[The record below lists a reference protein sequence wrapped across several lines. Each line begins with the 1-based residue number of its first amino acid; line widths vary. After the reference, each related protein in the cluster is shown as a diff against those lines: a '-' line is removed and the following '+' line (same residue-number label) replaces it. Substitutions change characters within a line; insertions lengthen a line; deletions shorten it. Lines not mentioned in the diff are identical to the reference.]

1 MKHVEEASLAAS
13 DEVVQALNKAINRL
27 SAANRDVIVLR
38 YLEGRPMAEVAAMLP
53 TNENTIRQRL
63 FRAVEKLRK
72 HLRPG
77 GLAVTAAGLVLAS
90 VWYRGELKAQLAER
104 ETEMV
109 KQQARAAQQVADAA
123 VTQAEVEQGRS
134 ALLHGEPDALA
145 HLTEATRRGDHA
157 PGTLFM
163 LARAQQPA
171 AAELARFASLAGRM
185 WWAAFSP
192 DGTQIVTTD
201 DRGAQVWD
209 GRTYQRR
216 YALSHGHEVYEAR
229 YSRDGSKLVTV
240 AQDAVRVWDAAT
252 GALVREL
259 IAPRNGGKSSDYYV
273 LALSPDDRL
282 VAASDAK
289 GSSVQLWDLETGVA
303 VAQLHTEAA
312 DVPRIA
318 FSPDGRWLATGT
330 WLGRGVKVWD
340 LRARKLDREFPELQ
354 TAKAEFS
361 PDGRW
366 LATGSHPVQLR
377 EVGSW
382 SVKWRFDSLDS
393 NSPWIPVAFS
403 PKSDLLAVIVRD
415 RDIAFLEVATGRVLA
430 SLESPDRPSLVRLRF
445 TPDGTKLV
453 ALQKDCGLQVWD
465 LRRLRAELAFMKL
478 DWDLPAYPR

>member
-1 MKHVEEASLAAS
+1 MRWPLTRTVLTNGEEIRIGGGHLIDEGTRWYGAISADGHWSCGAYGFATNLVE
-13 DEVVQALNKAINRL
+13 IFRL
-27 SAANRDVIVLR
+27 DDPS
-38 YLEGRPMAEVAAMLP
+38 
-53 TNENTIRQRL
+53 QRIS
-63 FRAVEKLRK
+63 
-72 HLRPG
+72 PG
-77 GLAVTAAGLVLAS
+77 N
-90 VWYRGELKAQLAER
+90 
-104 ETEMV
+104 
-109 KQQARAAQQVADAA
+109 
-123 VTQAEVEQGRS
+123 
-134 ALLHGEPDALA
+134 H
-145 HLTEATRRGDHA
+145 
-157 PGTLFM
+157 
-163 LARAQQPA
+163 
-171 AAELARFASLAGRM
+171 
-185 WWAAFSP
+185 
-192 DGTQIVTTD
+192 
-201 DRGAQVWD
+201 
-209 GRTYQRR
+209 
-216 YALSHGHEVYEAR
+216 
-229 YSRDGSKLVTV
+229 
-240 AQDAVRVWDAAT
+240 T
-252 GALVREL
+252 GANN
-259 IAPRNGGKSSDYYV
+259 A
-273 LALSPDDRL
+273 
-282 VAASDAK
+282 
-289 GSSVQLWDLETGVA
+289 
-303 VAQLHTEAA
+303 
-312 DVPRIA
+312 A